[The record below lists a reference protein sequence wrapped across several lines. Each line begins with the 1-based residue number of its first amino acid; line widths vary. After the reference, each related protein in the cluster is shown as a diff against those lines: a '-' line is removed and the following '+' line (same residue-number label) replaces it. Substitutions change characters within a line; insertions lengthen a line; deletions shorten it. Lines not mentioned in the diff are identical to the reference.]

1 MIVVLEVVMMMMIMG
16 LLTCKSGKTCATQI
30 LLGSGRSASAR
41 MGPEQG
47 SETNSFDAWCNF
59 RYGDGDDGAGDDG
72 AGVGVGD
79 DVNDHLEHKRGR

>member
-1 MIVVLEVVMMMMIMG
+1 MTMMTMMMMMMMG
-16 LLTCKSGKTCATQI
+16 LLTCKSDKTCATQI

-47 SETNSFDAWCNF
+47 SETNSFDAWCNY
-59 RYGDGDDGAGDDG
+59 RYGDGDGGAGDDDG